1 MMLEEILLTDKY
13 DCECGECVRLELL
26 LIGSTV
32 ASQLC
37 CGQLRHEVILE
48 QSTDVT
54 L

>member
-1 MMLEEILLTDKY
+1 MLTDKY
-13 DCECGECVRLELL
+13 DGERGECIWFELFL
-26 LIGSTV
+26 VGRTV
-32 ASQLC
+32 ASQRC